1 MSQVYK
7 IVLTGGPCGGKTTA
21 IHFLKQELTHRGIA
35 VFCLDEMATKLKN
48 AGKTPE
54 NMGNYAFHSLLFRE
68 QLKTERSIETSAAEA
83 EAEKSVILCDRGLL
97 DNKAYVSEDDFKQY
111 SSECGCLENQLL
123 CSYDAVFHLVTAAK
137 GAEKY
142 YTLENN
148 KARSED
154 IEQARK
160 LDDAVLSVWVGT
172 PHLRILDNRGVFQ
185 EKLQRLLQETLA
197 VLGIPKPME
206 IERKFLI
213 LYPDLNLL
221 EKMQTCRKVFL
232 SQTYLNTPD
241 EGKFRVRQ
249 RGAGE
254 QAVYIKTIKRKINEM
269 KRIETEEKIS
279 EEEYCRYISMKEYSL
294 GTISKYRYCIAWGS
308 TYYELD
314 VFPFWDKLALLEIEL
329 LSEEEEYTIPDFVT
343 VLREVTMEKAFRNL
357 ALAKKFGNK

>member
-154 IEQARK
+154 IEQARER
-160 LDDAVLSVWVGT
+160 DDAVLSVWVGT

-254 QAVYIKTIKRKINEM
+254 HSTVSEDGIN
-269 KRIETEEKIS
+269 
-279 EEEYCRYISMKEYSL
+279 ISMKEYSL